1 MATLPEDLA
10 VLAADAG
17 RVGGIADAAAGIPAD
32 ENALG
37 NEGIALAVHQA
48 ALSHQELGLGCLG
61 RNRGRLKDG
70 LGGRNRLGGGRH
82 RLDKGIRGG
91 SSAALFYYERDYHR
105 CCGQQYHHAGDK
117 EHGAQGERGLQ
128 VIGDSQGVQLFDCIV
143 DGCSIEITGVSLAVG
158 GEEGIDAHHG
168 AVGCNHGA
176 AGVAVVGLD
185 IGLNHLDMVGAVGGV
200 PGDDAV
206 GDSDVAGGSQKLS
219 FADHLPD
226 VNAVFNL

>member
-1 MATLPEDLA
+1 M
-10 VLAADAG
+10 
-17 RVGGIADAAAGIPAD
+17 
-32 ENALG
+32 
-37 NEGIALAVHQA
+37 
-48 ALSHQELGLGCLG
+48 
-61 RNRGRLKDG
+61 
-70 LGGRNRLGGGRH
+70 
-82 RLDKGIRGG
+82 
-91 SSAALFYYERDYHR
+91 
-105 CCGQQYHHAGDK
+105 
-117 EHGAQGERGLQ
+117 
-128 VIGDSQGVQLFDCIV
+128 IGDSQGVQLFDCIV

-158 GEEGIDAHHG
+158 GEEGVDAHHG
-168 AVGCNHGA
+168 AVGGNHGA